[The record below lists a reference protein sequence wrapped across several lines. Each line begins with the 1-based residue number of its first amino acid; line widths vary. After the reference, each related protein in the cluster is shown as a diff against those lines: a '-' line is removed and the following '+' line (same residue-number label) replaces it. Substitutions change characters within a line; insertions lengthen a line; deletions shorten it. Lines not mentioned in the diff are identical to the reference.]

1 MDYIIKKFDTVS
13 STNDIAKTEAEKGA
27 AEGTVIVADAQ
38 EKGRGRLGR
47 SFLSP
52 NGGLYMSV
60 ILRPESFE
68 DAVSITTKA
77 AVAVSLAIEKLICK
91 SVQIKWVNDVY
102 LENKKVCGILTE
114 SVFDGAKPKY
124 AVLGIGVNLK
134 TAPDEISTF
143 AGGIGDVDRAKLMR
157 AILDEFFSG
166 THSVFDEYSKRDML
180 KGKDVTVY
188 RGGNAEFTAK
198 ACGITRDFGLK
209 LIKPDGT
216 EEILQSGEVS
226 VKPQ

>member
-13 STNDIAKTEAEKGA
+13 STNDIAKEQAENGA
-27 AEGTVIVADAQ
+27 AEGTVIIADAQ

-68 DAVSITTKA
+68 AAVSITTKA
-77 AVAVSLAIEKLICK
+77 AVAAALAIEKCIGEDV
-91 SVQIKWVNDVY
+91 SIKWVNDIY
-102 LENKKVCGILTE
+102 YKNKKVCGILTE
-114 SVFDGAKPKY
+114 SVFEVEKPKY
-124 AVLGIGVNLK
+124 AVWGIGVNLK
-134 TAPDEISTF
+134 TAPQELSDI
-143 AGGIGDVDRAKLMR
+143 AGGIGDVDRDILAKC
-157 AILDEFFSG
+157 ILDEFFGG

-180 KGKDVTVY
+180 KGKTVTVFRSGKAQY
-188 RGGNAEFTAK
+188 SALASEITAN
-198 ACGITRDFGLK
+198 FGLK
-209 LIKPDGT
+209 LIKDNGT

-226 VKPQ
+226 VRL